1 MDVMT
6 AIRERR
12 SVRKYEEREIP
23 KEVVDRL
30 AEAAL
35 SAPSSGNL
43 QSRKFFFI
51 TRREPKTQLARAAL
65 DQWFI
70 AEAPLAIV
78 ACADT
83 HIARSYGQRGRELYA
98 VQDATASVENILIA
112 AVGLG
117 LGACW
122 VGAFRENQVAEGLDL
137 PIHLRPVAIVAVG
150 YPAENPP
157 VPPKVKLEDAIEF
170 VE

>member
-1 MDVMT
+1 MDVLT

-23 KEVVDRL
+23 KEVAEQL
-30 AEAAL
+30 AEAAV

-51 TRREPKTQLARAAL
+51 TRREPKVQMVRAAL

-70 AEAPLAIV
+70 AEAPLVIV

-83 HIARSYGQRGRELYA
+83 YVARSYGQRGRELYA
-98 VQDATASVENILIA
+98 VQDATASVENILLA

-122 VGAFRENQVAEGLDL
+122 VGAFRENQVAEALDL

-150 YPAENPP
+150 YPAEEPTA
-157 VPPKVKLEDAIEF
+157 PPKVKLEDAIEF